1 MTASASAF
9 RDRFEALLSNGRHDF
24 EADRLDSSLQ
34 IFEEAQR
41 LAKTEG
47 DHVAQDRAF
56 VNICAVRMTLL
67 RLDGLSGEM
76 FNRLREILLA
86 GEDEVNCR
94 LAAYNLARAYEFKK
108 EIRKGLFYAR
118 IARDRSREL
127 GHEDWLASSLNQLAN
142 LLLAESRFDD
152 ACADYRE
159 ALALMPTAPARRR
172 ALVEDNLG
180 YAYVML
186 GRNEEGLG
194 LLYGALRTLRRLGAR
209 RDSMVPHLDLAFT
222 LLEIGRYRLAARHA
236 AQALAL
242 AEELGEQDSIKNAL
256 FLLGEAAN
264 LAGDSDTALD
274 LFSRLEQRYFPG
286 ATHLAECLLTV
297 NVRKLINLR
306 A

>member
-1 MTASASAF
+1 MNVPPGAF
-9 RDRFEALLSNGRHDF
+9 RERFDALLSSGRHDF
-24 EADRLDSSLQ
+24 ETDHLESSLQ
-34 IFEEAQR
+34 LFEEAQA
-41 LAKTEG
+41 LAREAG
-47 DHVAQDRAF
+47 DHRSEDRAF
-56 VNICAVRMTLL
+56 VNICAVRMTLE
-67 RLDGLSGEM
+67 RTAGLSGEM
-76 FNRLREILLA
+76 FNRLREILIA

-108 EIRKGLFYAR
+108 EVRKGLFYAR
-118 IARDRSREL
+118 IARDRSRDL

-152 ACADYRE
+152 ACADYQE
-159 ALALMPTAPARRR
+159 ALALMPTTPARRR

-186 GRNEEGLG
+186 GKNREGLG
-194 LLYGALRTLRRLGAR
+194 LLYGALRTLVRLGAR
-209 RDSMVPHLDLAFT
+209 RDSIVPRLDLAFT
-222 LLEIGRYRLAARHA
+222 LLDLGRYRPAARHA

-242 AEELGEQDSIKNAL
+242 AEEFGEQDSIKNAL

-264 LAGDSDTALD
+264 LAGDTDTALD
-274 LFSRLEQRYFPG
+274 LFSRLERRYFPG